1 MENKTGMRNLEHRL
15 LEPVAREPFPFR
27 LLHAGWGIADSAP
40 CRFENR
46 DYGFLTVEYIVSG
59 RGVLESDGT
68 RFECG
73 PDSVYFLHRHSNH
86 CYWTLPDALWRK
98 LFFILDGPL
107 ADTLTE
113 SYGLT
118 REHMV
123 PNVPHLKHCFE
134 ALMALGYGGGE
145 RSDRKAA
152 VIYHQFAEACAD
164 TLAERAVTA
173 RPEVMALKAELDR
186 NVDGKFR
193 LETFCRNA
201 GFSETHMIRRFRE
214 EFGSSPY
221 EYLMRQRIE
230 AARRL
235 LDYSRKSVKEIAA
248 TLGFSDQY
256 YFSGCFKARTG
267 MSPSQYRRRS

>member
-1 MENKTGMRNLEHRL
+1 MNNQLSEHAA
-15 LEPVAREPFPFR
+15 PSSFPFR
-27 LLHAGWGIADSAP
+27 LLHAGWGIADTAP
-40 CRFENR
+40 CLFENR
-46 DYGFLTVEYIVSG
+46 NYGYITVEYVVRG
-59 RGVLESDGT
+59 RGVLESDG
-68 RFECG
+68 FHFDCEPGC
-73 PDSVYFLHRHSNH
+73 VYFLHRNSNH
-86 CYWTLPDALWRK
+86 RYWTLPGALWHK

-118 REHMV
+118 REYMI
-123 PNVPHLKHCFE
+123 PNVPHLRHSFE
-134 ALMALGYGGGE
+134 AMMALGYGGRE

-152 VIYHQFAEACAD
+152 VIFHQFAEACAD

-173 RPEVMALKAELDR
+173 RPEVTALKTELDR
-186 NVDGKFR
+186 SVDGRFR
-193 LETFCRNA
+193 LETFCRET

-214 EFGSSPY
+214 EFGCSPY

-235 LDYSRKSVKEIAA
+235 LDYSRKSIKEIAA

-267 MSPSQYRRRS
+267 MSPSQYRKRS